1 MAKCFSCIRLV
12 AFLVLSSILLVGCSF
27 PYHPYDDVKDN
38 ETDKTSRTFAIT
50 DVFPYPGKDY
60 QIPDKQVDTEY
71 DIYIYI
77 INNGGHEKDM
87 SAEDVKVTMID
98 ETHSITLDV
107 PTTTSISKDV
117 GYILI
122 KDLSYPDEA
131 RVYFHVE
138 GVIDKNKNQEIVAK
152 ANSNSFNIK
161 NPTSVIKSITVS
173 PTHPSIQ
180 VSQTQVFTATALY
193 SNGSTLD
200 VTNTASWLS
209 SDASKVVLTG
219 NVATGVSTGTSTITA
234 SLEGKSGTANLTV
247 TSLALQKITVTPL
260 NASIQIG
267 QTQIFAAI
275 ATYSDGSTSDISHL
289 ATWTSS
295 NESKAI
301 MSGSAATGV
310 ATGTSMITAVFRG
323 QSGAANLTVTVPP
336 DPEPRDGR
344 LIWEKE
350 IVDE

>member
-1 MAKCFSCIRLV
+1 MSKFFKPFRLV
-12 AFLVLSSILLVGCSF
+12 AFLVLASLLLVGCSF
-27 PYHPYDDVKDN
+27 SYNPYNPVVDD

-50 DVFPYPGKDY
+50 DVFPYPGPDY

-77 INNGGHEKDM
+77 TNNGGHEKDM

-107 PTTTSISKDV
+107 TTTSISKD
-117 GYILI
+117 GYVVIRG
-122 KDLSYPDEA
+122 LSYANEA
-131 RVYFHVE
+131 KVHFHVE
-138 GVIDKNKNQEIVAK
+138 GVIDKNKNHEILAK

-173 PTHPSIQ
+173 PANPIIQ
-180 VSQTQVFTATALY
+180 VGQTQVFVATALY
-193 SNGSTLD
+193 ANGSTLD

-209 SDASKVVLTG
+209 SDTSKVVLTG

-260 NASIQIG
+260 NASIQVG
-267 QTQIFAAI
+267 QTQSFAAI
-275 ATYSDGSTSDISHL
+275 ATYSDGSTSDISPL

-295 NESKAI
+295 NVSKAS
-301 MSGSAATGV
+301 MSGSIATGV
-310 ATGTSMITAVFRG
+310 AAGTSTITAVFRG

-336 DPEPRDGR
+336 DPGPRDGR

>member
-1 MAKCFSCIRLV
+1 MSKYFIHFRLV
-12 AFLVLSSILLVGCSF
+12 TFLVLASLLLVGCSF
-27 PYHPYDDVKDN
+27 PYNPYNPVEDDDTDN
-38 ETDKTSRTFAIT
+38 ASRTFAIT
-50 DVFPYPGKDY
+50 DVNPYPGKDY

-71 DIYIYI
+71 AIYIYI
-77 INNGGHEKDM
+77 TNNGGHEKNM

-107 PTTTSISKDV
+107 ATTSISKD
-117 GYILI
+117 GYVVI
-122 KDLSYPDEA
+122 KDLSYANEA
-131 RVYFHVE
+131 KVHFHVE
-138 GVIDKNKNQEIVAK
+138 GVIDKNKNQEIFAK
-152 ANSNSFNIK
+152 ANSNSFNIN
-161 NPTSVIKSITVS
+161 NPTSTIKSITVS
-173 PTHPSIQ
+173 PANPSIQ
-180 VSQTQVFTATALY
+180 VGQTQVFVATALY

-209 SDASKVVLTG
+209 SDTSKVVLTG

-275 ATYSDGSTSDISHL
+275 ATYTDGSTSDISHL

-301 MSGSAATGV
+301 MSGSVATGV
-310 ATGTSMITAVFRG
+310 AAGNSMITAVFRG

-336 DPEPRDGR
+336 DPEPSDGR